1 MTKIISPS
9 LLSADFGNLQTA
21 CEMINRSEAQWL
33 HIDVMDGVFVPNISF
48 GFPVMDAIK
57 KHCNKVI
64 DVHLMIVEPEKY
76 IKRFVQAGADIVTV
90 HLETLKNP
98 FDTLRSIRELGVK
111 VGITINP
118 DVPVNS
124 LYGLVGQ
131 VDMVLLMSV
140 FAGYGGQQFI
150 EETYSRIKELK
161 EIIAEENPDCLI
173 QVDGGVNTENA
184 PKLFDSGV
192 DVLVAGSAV
201 FNSPNPEETIK
212 KLLETAVDT

>member
-9 LLSADFGNLQTA
+9 LLSADFGNLQA
-21 CEMINRSEAQWL
+21 DCEMINRSNAEWL

-48 GFPVMDAIK
+48 GFPVLEAVT

-76 IKRFVQAGADIVTV
+76 IERFIQAGADIVTV

-98 FDTLRSIRELGVK
+98 FDTLRLIREMGAK

-140 FAGYGGQQFI
+140 FAGYGGQKFI
-150 EETYSRIKELK
+150 EETYTRIEELK
-161 EIIAEENPDCLI
+161 AIIAEENPDCLI
-173 QVDGGVNTENA
+173 QIDGGVNVDNA
-184 PKLFDSGV
+184 PKLFDAGV
-192 DVLVAGSAV
+192 NVLVAGSAV
-201 FNSPNPEETIK
+201 FNSENPEETISK
-212 KLLETAVDT
+212 MLNAKNA

>member
-173 QVDGGVNTENA
+173 QVDGGV
-184 PKLFDSGV
+184 KLFDSGV

-212 KLLETAVDT
+212 KLLETPVDT